1 MHGLHDAQA
10 GLRMSTCT
18 VHVYACKENGMH
30 RTYIFYIKVVI
41 HVHVHVHTILYRSL
55 VEIYI
60 LY

>member
-30 RTYIFYIKVVI
+30 RTYIFDIKVGI
-41 HVHVHVHTILYRSL
+41 HVHVHTILYRSL